1 MATAGTGTGCL
12 LRATLVMFGLLFL
25 PMAVWF
31 AHRGFSRYW
40 LEAITL
46 FLIGLMFLRLGLS
59 KRDNSW
65 VALIDD
71 LERSRNR

>member
-1 MATAGTGTGCL
+1 MARTSSTGCL

-40 LEAITL
+40 LEASALAI
-46 FLIGLMFLRLGLS
+46 IGLMFLRLGLS
-59 KRDNSW
+59 KKDNSW
-65 VALIDD
+65 LSLIDD
-71 LERSRNR
+71 LESTKK